1 MASNTSLKPITVWG
15 HTIGPNPLKVV
26 MVLEELG
33 LPYDYKNLEVKEMK
47 QEAYLEVNP
56 NGRVPAIHDPNT
68 NLTLWESGA
77 IVEYLVEQ
85 YDKDHKISYD
95 TFAEK
100 HHIKQWIAYQISGK
114 GISIGLRRIA
124 PPLFFGIKQALLGDL
139 VTNMAGTLG
148 QGPYYGQG
156 VWFSFFH
163 TEKLPSAVER
173 YFKEAER
180 VRSVLDL
187 HLSRQAG
194 EKQGERVADKDVW
207 LVGDKL
213 TVADLSWFIWEQIIE
228 FVTTT
233 VGAAIPMDK
242 YPHYEAWYKK
252 IEERPSAQHAIQS
265 RIEGLKQLQLPAHL
279 EQYRP

>member
-100 HHIKQWIAYQISGK
+100 HHIKQWIAYQISG
-114 GISIGLRRIA
+114 
-124 PPLFFGIKQALLGDL
+124 
-139 VTNMAGTLG
+139 

-163 TEKLPSAVER
+163 PEKLPSAVER

-194 EKQGERVADKDVW
+194 EKQGEKVADKDVW

>member
-1 MASNTSLKPITVWG
+1 MSTSNTPLKPITIWG
-15 HTIGPNPLKVV
+15 HSIGPNPLKVR

-33 LPYDYKNLEVKEMK
+33 LPYDFKVVEFDEMK
-47 QEAYLEVNP
+47 QEAYLRVNP

-68 NLTLWESGA
+68 DLTLWESGP
-77 IVEYLVEQ
+77 IIEYLVEQ

-100 HHIKQWIAYQISGK
+100 HHVRQWIAYQIS
-114 GISIGLRRIA
+114 
-124 PPLFFGIKQALLGDL
+124 
-139 VTNMAGTLG
+139 G

-163 TEKLPSAVER
+163 HEKLPSVVER
-173 YFKEAER
+173 YFKEVER
-180 VRSVLDL
+180 VRSVVDL
-187 HLSRQAG
+187 HLSRRAG

-213 TVADLSWFIWEQIIE
+213 TVADLSWFIWEQIID
-228 FVTTT
+228 FTMTRT
-233 VGAAIPMDK
+233 GAAIPKGK

-252 IEERPSAQHAIQS
+252 IEGRPSAQQAIES
-265 RIEGLKQLQLPAHL
+265 RNEGLKQLQLPADL
-279 EQYRP
+279 ESYKP

>member
-1 MASNTSLKPITVWG
+1 MSKASLKPITVWG
-15 HTIGPNPLKVV
+15 HEIGPNPLKVR

-33 LPYDYKNLEVKEMK
+33 LPYDFKVVPFEDMKKEPFIK
-47 QEAYLEVNP
+47 VNP
-56 NGRVPAIHDPNT
+56 NGRVPAIEDPNT
-68 NLTLWESGA
+68 GLTLWESGP

-100 HHIKQWIAYQISGK
+100 YLIKQWIGYQIS
-114 GISIGLRRIA
+114 
-124 PPLFFGIKQALLGDL
+124 
-139 VTNMAGTLG
+139 G

-163 TEKLPSAVER
+163 HEKLPSAAER

-180 VRSVLDL
+180 VRSVVDL

-194 EKQGERVADKDVW
+194 EKQGEKVAEKDVW
-207 LVGDKL
+207 LVGDKC
-213 TVADLSWFIWEQIIE
+213 TVADLSWFIWEQIID
-228 FVTTT
+228 FTMTR
-233 VGAAIPMDK
+233 VGSPIEKGK

-252 IEERPSAQHAIQS
+252 MEDRPSAQQAIES
-265 RIEGLKQLQLPAHL
+265 RNEGLKHLHLPVQP
-279 EQYRP
+279 EK

>member
-1 MASNTSLKPITVWG
+1 MSSNTSLKPITVWG
-15 HTIGPNPLKVV
+15 HSIGPNPLKVR

-33 LPYDYKNLEVKEMK
+33 LPYDFKVVEFDEMK
-47 QEAYLEVNP
+47 QDAYLKINP

-68 NLTLWESGA
+68 ELTLWESGP
-77 IVEYLVEQ
+77 IIEYLVEQ
-85 YDKDHKISYD
+85 YDKDHKISYN
-95 TFAEK
+95 TFAER
-100 HHIKQWIAYQISGK
+100 HHIRQWIAYQIS
-114 GISIGLRRIA
+114 
-124 PPLFFGIKQALLGDL
+124 
-139 VTNMAGTLG
+139 G

-156 VWFSFFH
+156 VWFAFFH
-163 TEKLPSAVER
+163 HDKLPSAVER

-194 EKQGERVADKDVW
+194 EKQGEKVADKDVW

-213 TVADLSWFIWEQIIE
+213 TVADLSWFIWEQIID
-228 FVTTT
+228 FVMTRTGD
-233 VGAAIPMDK
+233 VIAKGK

-265 RIEGLKQLQLPAHL
+265 RNEGLRTMQLPGNVDL
-279 EQYRP
+279 NNPPQ

>member
-1 MASNTSLKPITVWG
+1 MSSNTSLKPITVWG
-15 HTIGPNPLKVV
+15 HTIGPNPLKVR

-33 LPYDYKNLEVKEMK
+33 LPYDFKLIEFEEMK
-47 QEAYLEVNP
+47 QEAFLKVNP

-68 NLTLWESGA
+68 DLTLWESGP

-95 TFAEK
+95 SFPEK
-100 HHIKQWIAYQISGK
+100 HHIKQWIAYQIS
-114 GISIGLRRIA
+114 
-124 PPLFFGIKQALLGDL
+124 
-139 VTNMAGTLG
+139 G

-163 TEKLPSAVER
+163 QEKVPSAVER

-180 VRSVLDL
+180 VRSVVDL
-187 HLSRQAG
+187 HLSRRAG

-213 TVADLSWFIWEQIIE
+213 TVADLSWFIWEQIIQ
-228 FVTTT
+228 FVMERT
-233 VGAAIPMDK
+233 GASIPKGK

-265 RIEGLKQLQLPAHL
+265 RNEGLKNIQLS
-279 EQYRP
+279 

>member
-1 MASNTSLKPITVWG
+1 MSSNASVKPITVWG
-15 HTIGPNPLKVV
+15 HTIGPNPLKVR
-26 MVLEELG
+26 MILEELG
-33 LPYDYKNLEVKEMK
+33 LPYDFKLIEFDEMK
-47 QEAYLEVNP
+47 QEAYLQVNP

-68 NLTLWESGA
+68 GLTLWESGP

-95 TFAEK
+95 SFTER
-100 HHIKQWIAYQISGK
+100 HQVRQWIAYQIS
-114 GISIGLRRIA
+114 
-124 PPLFFGIKQALLGDL
+124 
-139 VTNMAGTLG
+139 G

-163 TEKLPSAVER
+163 HEKLPSAVER
-173 YFKEAER
+173 YFKEVER
-180 VRSVLDL
+180 VRSVVDL

-194 EKQGERVADKDVW
+194 EKQGEKVADKDVW

-213 TVADLSWFIWEQIIE
+213 TVADLSWFIWEQILD
-228 FVTTT
+228 FTMART
-233 VGAAIPMDK
+233 GASIPKGK

-265 RIEGLKQLQLPAHL
+265 RNEGLKNIQLPADK
-279 EQYRP
+279 

>member
-1 MASNTSLKPITVWG
+1 MSPNTSLKPITVWG
-15 HTIGPNPLKVV
+15 HSIGPNPLKVR

-33 LPYDYKNLEVKEMK
+33 LPYDFKVVEFGELKE
-47 QEAYLEVNP
+47 EAFLKINP

-68 NLTLWESGA
+68 NLTLWESGP

-100 HHIKQWIAYQISGK
+100 HHIRQWIAYQIS
-114 GISIGLRRIA
+114 
-124 PPLFFGIKQALLGDL
+124 
-139 VTNMAGTLG
+139 G

-163 TEKLPSAVER
+163 KEKLPSAVER

-194 EKQGERVADKDVW
+194 EKQGEKVADKDVW

-213 TVADLSWFIWEQIIE
+213 TVADLSWFIWEQIIDFAMARTGE
-228 FVTTT
+228 
-233 VGAAIPMDK
+233 AIPKGK

-252 IEERPSAQHAIQS
+252 IEERPSAQHAIES
-265 RIEGLKQLQLPAHL
+265 RNEGLKSFQIPGDG
-279 EQYRP
+279 ESNKP